1 MAENKEKL
9 VQVGSVEIIAKTKE
23 RAEQMA
29 IEGVSELLGQVSDQT
44 GETLEAILWDKIFGE
59 S

>member
-9 VQVGSVEIIAKTKE
+9 FQVGSIEIIAQTKE

-29 IEGVSELLGQVSDQT
+29 IKGAFELLGQVSDQT
-44 GETLEAILWDKIFGE
+44 GETLEAILWDKIFGKL
-59 S
+59 